1 MHTHPIRYA
10 CEPTDSGLQQKGNG
24 GEVSTPAEQGDAA
37 AQAAADLPEVPV
49 RGMIFYLAFH
59 RDVTDE

>member
-1 MHTHPIRYA
+1 M
-10 CEPTDSGLQQKGNG
+10 
-24 GEVSTPAEQGDAA
+24 STPAEQGDAA